1 MRLTQRL
8 LICDVF
14 LAVLI
19 AMQAT
24 LAAPPGSVEG
34 HLNIVSLKEVELA
47 HDDGPPPVTPK
58 VYPKNY
64 GEYPLIILSKE
75 GQREVARATADE
87 RGNFRVSLPPGDYI
101 LDIQGRG
108 RGSVRAKPQPFTV
121 ASGQTVRVDM
131 DLDTGIR

>member
-1 MRLTQRL
+1 MSNGLW
-8 LICDVF
+8 ICYVF
-14 LAVLI
+14 LVVLI
-19 AMQAT
+19 GTQAS
-24 LAAPPGSVEG
+24 LAAPPGFVEG

-47 HDDGPPPVTPK
+47 HDDGPPVTPK
-58 VYPKNY
+58 AYPKNY

-87 RGNFRVSLPPGDYI
+87 RGNFRVSLSPGNYI

-108 RGSVRAKPQPFTV
+108 RGPVRAKPQPFTV